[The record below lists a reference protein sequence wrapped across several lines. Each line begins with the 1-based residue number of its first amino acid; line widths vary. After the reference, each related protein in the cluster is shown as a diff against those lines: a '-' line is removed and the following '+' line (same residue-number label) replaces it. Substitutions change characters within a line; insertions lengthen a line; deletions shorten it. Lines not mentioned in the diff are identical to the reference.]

1 MNNLLKDRIRKKD
14 EIINVI
20 SRIFDYYTENFVHK
34 YRYENARK
42 SLNRLDREVKEL
54 RTENA
59 KLLHIFRR
67 MRIDYGA
74 ELNAGKMED

>member
-14 EIINVI
+14 EIINVVEK
-20 SRIFDYYTENFVHK
+20 IFDYYSENFIHR
-34 YRYENARK
+34 YRYDNARK
-42 SLNRLDREVKEL
+42 NIIRLSKEVKDIK
-54 RTENA
+54 TENA

-74 ELNAGKMED
+74 ELNAGDNKS